1 MCIGSECKFK
11 MKVKDADRILQK
23 VFKEAGATPNDTP
36 LNRIVTDLRCNRGIP
51 GKPQKQNSKT
61 FNRRAYT

>member
-1 MCIGSECKFK
+1 MCIGSECEFK

-23 VFKEAGATPNDTP
+23 VFKEAGQFPNETP
-36 LNRIVTDLRCNRGIP
+36 LNLIVTDIRCKRELPPKN
-51 GKPQKQNSKT
+51 KEQNSKT